1 MTSDAP
7 AGPALSPTTKRI
19 RLRYPGTCRAC
30 GTPLP
35 AGETACYDRPSKTVT
50 CLPCASPVVGGPVD
64 IASDDARRL
73 PAESVPDDAAAHPPG
88 ARDGDA
94 SPSPEAPAAVVGTAG
109 ASARREYERRRA
121 RRQERVRAAHPRIA
135 GVILAL
141 TDDPQSTTAWATG
154 ARGEE
159 LLGRRLDGLVD
170 SGVCVLHDRRI
181 PGTKANIDHIAVCP
195 GGVFVVD
202 AKRYRGRPRLQ
213 VEGGLF
219 RPRIERLLVGSRDQT
234 RLVGG
239 VHRQVALVRDALA
252 GSGLDVPVRGVL
264 CFVEADWP
272 LVGGSFSV
280 DGVSVVWPKKLA
292 DMLVADGALDALA
305 IDAVHRTLA
314 AAFPPA

>member
-1 MTSDAP
+1 
-7 AGPALSPTTKRI
+7 
-19 RLRYPGTCRAC
+19 
-30 GTPLP
+30 
-35 AGETACYDRPSKTVT
+35 
-50 CLPCASPVVGGPVD
+50 
-64 IASDDARRL
+64 
-73 PAESVPDDAAAHPPG
+73 
-88 ARDGDA
+88 
-94 SPSPEAPAAVVGTAG
+94 
-109 ASARREYERRRA
+109 ARREYERRRA

-219 RPRIERLLVGSRDQT
+219 RPRIERLL
-234 RLVGG
+234 
-239 VHRQVALVRDALA
+239 
-252 GSGLDVPVRGVL
+252 
-264 CFVEADWP
+264 
-272 LVGGSFSV
+272 
-280 DGVSVVWPKKLA
+280 
-292 DMLVADGALDALA
+292 
-305 IDAVHRTLA
+305 
-314 AAFPPA
+314 